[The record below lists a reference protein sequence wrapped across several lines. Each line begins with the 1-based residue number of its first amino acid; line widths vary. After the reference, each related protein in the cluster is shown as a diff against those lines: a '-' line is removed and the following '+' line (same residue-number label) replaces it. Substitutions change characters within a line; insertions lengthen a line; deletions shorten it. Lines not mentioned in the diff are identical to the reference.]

1 MSTNLVSKLKGCIRD
16 KIVNGLRDTGCGGA
30 VMRKDL
36 GKAEQLTGTIQKCV
50 LADGS
55 VVEANVTEDDV
66 DTAYYAV
73 AIVFRDSFHNV
84 YL

>member
-1 MSTNLVSKLKGCIRD
+1 
-16 KIVNGLRDTGCGGA
+16 
-30 VMRKDL
+30 MRKDL
-36 GKAEQLTGTIQKCV
+36 GKPEQLTGTIQKCV

-73 AIVFRDSFHNV
+73 VIVFIKLTVTWRKLRLVVTFGLSPETRQNAFHKKV
-84 YL
+84 